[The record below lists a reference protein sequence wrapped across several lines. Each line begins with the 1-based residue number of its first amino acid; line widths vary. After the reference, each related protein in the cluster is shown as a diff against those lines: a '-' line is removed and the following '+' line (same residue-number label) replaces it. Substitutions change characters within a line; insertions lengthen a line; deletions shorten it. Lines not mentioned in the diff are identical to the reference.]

1 MLQWWFTWK
10 RSRRSRYLVSVRCP
24 HLPPSHALFPASVL
38 PFPAPHWSQLPPPRP
53 PFPRGWSLHVLSL
66 LLLTGHNDAHLRCI
80 EVHSQTLIQLE
91 SWFTAT
97 GQTRVTVVGPPRAR
111 QWLMDM
117 IWSLGNWDPY
127 QQDQGRDMLHR
138 VRSQPLTQEDLT
150 SCFRVQPSTGDLSLA
165 TRMSGNISLGLPPAS
180 PLPQFSS
187 F

>member
-1 MLQWWFTWK
+1 LPNGCKARARSAQSLEPGTPSSTLSQQPWWKVPENFDAPVVV
-10 RSRRSRYLVSVRCP
+10 YLEEEQEEQI
-24 HLPPSHALFPASVL
+24 F
-38 PFPAPHWSQLPPPRP
+38 
-53 PFPRGWSLHVLSL
+53 
-66 LLLTGHNDAHLRCI
+66 GHNDAHLRCI

-91 SWFTAT
+91 SWFTAR
-97 GQTRVTVVGPPRAR
+97 GQTRVTIVGPPRAR

-117 IWSLGNWDPY
+117 IWSLGNRDPY
-127 QQDQGRDMLHR
+127 LQATGRDMLHR